1 MTHQLQILLELYKR
15 REFDEFGL
23 FQKQRIA
30 LEFLTDD
37 IVNELLFGGG
47 SRGGKSWLGCKW
59 KLFNRLTMP
68 ESQGLTAREELTK
81 LKDTTLLTFVKVL
94 NYYGMVKD
102 VDYTIT
108 GQSPTFELPNGSREF
123 FREIKYIPSD
133 PEFDRLGSY
142 DLTDVF
148 LDEAQQINSK
158 AISVLRGRLSILSG
172 SGWRV
177 IPKMLYTC
185 NPRRNWI
192 YNDFVSPYENGR
204 LPDDKKFIKSLPA
217 DNPHNPPEYI
227 ENLLKSDKI
236 TVQRLVYGNFEYD
249 DDPSLLVD
257 YDAVNDMFTNE
268 HALRNGDRRLS
279 ADLAMKGR
287 DKFVVTLAD
296 GDVIQ
301 FVSEKDK
308 TTGKEIEGILKQL
321 MIQFKVGN
329 SKVIADSDG
338 MGSYLES
345 YIRGIKEFHGGARA
359 INSKEFNNLKSEC
372 GFKLAEKINKR
383 ELKVICNPNQQ
394 EEIRRQLLNCLKQD
408 HLDKDDSKKKLISKE
423 KMKEYLGNSPD
434 HLDSLLMQMY
444 FYLKKSYF

>member
-1 MTHQLQILLELYKR
+1 
-15 REFDEFGL
+15 
-23 FQKQRIA
+23 
-30 LEFLTDD
+30 
-37 IVNELLFGGG
+37 
-47 SRGGKSWLGCKW
+47 
-59 KLFNRLTMP
+59 
-68 ESQGLTAREELTK
+68 
-81 LKDTTLLTFVKVL
+81 
-94 NYYGMVKD
+94 
-102 VDYTIT
+102 
-108 GQSPTFELPNGSREF
+108 
-123 FREIKYIPSD
+123 
-133 PEFDRLGSY
+133 
-142 DLTDVF
+142 
-148 LDEAQQINSK
+148 
-158 AISVLRGRLSILSG
+158 
-172 SGWRV
+172 
-177 IPKMLYTC
+177 
-185 NPRRNWI
+185 
-192 YNDFVSPYENGR
+192 
-204 LPDDKKFIKSLPA
+204 
-217 DNPHNPPEYI
+217 
-227 ENLLKSDKI
+227 
-236 TVQRLVYGNFEYD
+236 
-249 DDPSLLVD
+249 
-257 YDAVNDMFTNE
+257 
-268 HALRNGDRRLS
+268 
-279 ADLAMKGR
+279 
-287 DKFVVTLAD
+287 LAD

-308 TTGKEIEGILKQL
+308 TTGKEIEGILKHL